1 MAARAARATDAYHAS
16 PESRNP
22 LVPVPL
28 RPPSPPAPRGGRG
41 PGRGAQRPF
50 ANQKNRKVRGIE
62 TYSPLVAS
70 AELAAALVTTALE
83 AGDRR
88 PFSNSRTSERVAPAQ
103 EYHKLAAAAGLEK
116 PACKGL
122 NLGLSVH
129 VERDLVIK
137 VMDCVRLRRRR
148 DSSFLAQMQS
158 KVRAAFA
165 AGASGKKKLNKR
177 EQKDVRGPRP
187 II

>member
-1 MAARAARATDAYHAS
+1 MDPARRLRRAR
-16 PESRNP
+16 R
-22 LVPVPL
+22 
-28 RPPSPPAPRGGRG
+28 RPRYDGPRGT
-41 PGRGAQRPF
+41 RPASF
-50 ANQKNRKVRGIE
+50 ASSSTCK
-62 TYSPLVAS
+62 
-70 AELAAALVTTALE
+70 
-83 AGDRR
+83 
-88 PFSNSRTSERVAPAQ
+88 RVGPAQ

-116 PACKGL
+116 PVCKGL

-137 VMDCVRLRRRR
+137 VPICVHLRHRR
-148 DSSFLAQMQS
+148 DSSFVAQVQS

-177 EQKDVRGPRP
+177 EQKDARGPRP